1 MSSRKTKIK
10 TNQFVVVVPW
20 PHRYLS
26 PNSRINWQAKAQIS
40 RRARLTAKL
49 LAKERFGC
57 GNQASPIDDYIEVQ
71 LIAHPRDKRKRDED
85 NIIASMKSSL
95 DGIADALGV
104 NDASFHF
111 KELQISE
118 TKRPPEIEVW
128 LSWKERVK

>member
-1 MSSRKTKIK
+1 MAKTKIIK
-10 TNQFVVVVPW
+10 KKMVVIVPW
-20 PHRYLS
+20 PHCYLS
-26 PNSRINWQAKAQIS
+26 PNSRINWQAKSQIA
-40 RRARLTAKL
+40 RRHRFNAKFLTL
-49 LAKERFGC
+49 EIVGC
-57 GNQASPIDDYIEVQ
+57 GNHAHPVDDYIEVQ

-111 KELQISE
+111 KEIQISD

-128 LSWKERVK
+128 LSWKEQVK

>member
-1 MSSRKTKIK
+1 MASRKTKIK

-57 GNQASPIDDYIEVQ
+57 GNQAAPIDDYIEVQ

-85 NIIASMKSSL
+85 NIIASMKATL
-95 DGIADALGV
+95 DGIADALCV

-111 KELQISE
+111 KELEFAE
-118 TKRPPEIEVW
+118 TKRPPDIEVW
-128 LSWKERVK
+128 LTWKERVK